1 MTMHGIGQHGLMPK
15 QGELKGNQRK
25 DQGVAAASI
34 DHQAKQKEVQVT
46 QTDVFVKVSQTETK
60 VTYDRPKGADTETI
74 QRLKEE
80 SDQAYSQL
88 RDIVR
93 QLLER
98 QGMSFQDV
106 LVAEGEEAADIEVDD
121 EAVREAQALIAEG
134 GPFSP
139 EAVSDRIVEMAM
151 AFAGDDPEKMALMRG
166 AIEEGF
172 QAAKDL
178 FGGQLPDIS
187 YATYDRI
194 QEKLDAWMNE
204 GEPGEEVLAEDGA

>member
-1 MTMHGIGQHGLMPK
+1 MIKGLGQQGVMPK
-15 QGELKGNQRK
+15 QEALKGGQPKSQDILADNKGQ
-25 DQGVAAASI
+25 QASSS
-34 DHQAKQKEVQVT
+34 EVQVT
-46 QTDVFVKVSQTETK
+46 KTDVYVKSSQTEVK

-74 QRLKEE
+74 QRLKNE

-88 RDIVR
+88 RDVVR

-98 QGMSFQDV
+98 QGLSFQDI
-106 LVAEGEEAADIEVDD
+106 LVAEGEEAAEVEVDD

-151 AFAGDDPEKMALMRG
+151 AFAGDDPEKMGLMRS

-172 QAAKDL
+172 KAAEDL

-187 YATYDRI
+187 YTTYDLI
-194 QEKLDAWMNE
+194 QEKLDAWGQQE
-204 GEPGEEVLAEDGA
+204 LEVVEA